1 MSLEPS
7 SKQHELSPINEA
19 KSLLSNGDAE
29 GALGV
34 LKKAGDE
41 GDVMGC
47 FDGGFMMIQG
57 IGCERDVKGG
67 LELMKKGEE
76 LKEKMKDDDDDD
88 DDWWKHDGSVTDVL
102 DEQTMD
108 LLGLLQFM
116 IGYFC

>member
-7 SKQHELSPINEA
+7 SKQRRTSAINSA

-29 GALGV
+29 GALAV
-34 LKKAGDE
+34 LKKAADE
-41 GDVMGC
+41 GDVMSC

-57 IGCERDVKGG
+57 IGCEMDVEGG

-76 LKEKMKDDDDDD
+76 LKEKMKDDDD
-88 DDWWKHDGSVTDVL
+88 WWKYDGSVTGVM

-108 LLGLLQFM
+108 LRGLLLIYDKRFVF
-116 IGYFC
+116 I

>member
-7 SKQHELSPINEA
+7 SKQHGLSPINEA

-34 LKKAGDE
+34 LKKAADE
-41 GDVMGC
+41 GDVMAC

-57 IGCERDVKGG
+57 IGCEKDVEGG
-67 LELMKKGEE
+67 LELMKKGEK
-76 LKEKMKDDDDDD
+76 LKKMKDNH
-88 DDWWKHDGSVTDVL
+88 WWKHDGSVTDVL

-108 LLGLLQFM
+108 LIGLLLFM
-116 IGYFC
+116 IIDLC

>member
-7 SKQHELSPINEA
+7 SKQHGLSPINEA

-34 LKKAGDE
+34 LKKAADE
-41 GDVMGC
+41 GDVMAC

-57 IGCERDVKGG
+57 IGCEKDVEGG
-67 LELMKKGEE
+67 LELMKKGEK
-76 LKEKMKDDDDDD
+76 LKEKMKDD

-108 LLGLLQFM
+108 LLCLLLF
-116 IGYFC
+116 IIRDLC